1 MAKKRTKKELSP
13 NRVRVLYEAVK
24 AALDTKDEESGRKV
38 GDAPHG
44 VYAFFDYDGEPIYVG
59 QTKEDKMRVRIR
71 RHLTNQRTDAVAM
84 RVLDPY
90 EVAEIEMWPFWDISS
105 KAEAKEILNRAEYT
119 VYQMAIANSE
129 FKAVLNEKE
138 PEESTTIALPESTR
152 VSIVPEDIRQELSH
166 PDTRV
171 ARRARTIAEL
181 ARIISERQVN
191 PGLRKTLLVQ
201 AQRLQRLA
209 SERYKE
215 VRGEAGDNFE
225 AS

>member
-1 MAKKRTKKELSP
+1 MTARKTTRSELSP
-13 NRVRVLYEAVK
+13 DRVRVLYKGVE
-24 AALDTKDEESGRKV
+24 AALDTRDASEKKV
-38 GDAPHG
+38 GNAQYG

-59 QTKEDKMRVRIR
+59 QTTESLRTRIR
-71 RHLTNQRTDAVAM
+71 RHLTNQRTDAAAM

-119 VYQMAIANSE
+119 VYRAAIENSE

-138 PEESTTIALPESTR
+138 PEESKAIALPKSTR
-152 VSIVPEDIRQELSH
+152 VPIVPEDIRRELSH
-166 PDTRV
+166 PDTRM
-171 ARRARTIAEL
+171 ARRAQTIAEL
-181 ARIISERQVN
+181 ARIISERQVQ

-201 AQRLQRLA
+201 AQRLERLA

-215 VRGEAGDNFE
+215 VRGEAGGNLED
-225 AS
+225 S

>member
-1 MAKKRTKKELSP
+1 MAARKTTKSELSP
-13 NRVRVLYEAVK
+13 NRVRVLYKGVE
-24 AALDTKDEESGRKV
+24 AALDTRDASEKKV
-38 GDAPHG
+38 GNAQYG

-59 QTKEDKMRVRIR
+59 QTTESLRTRIR
-71 RHLTNQRTDAVAM
+71 RHLTNQRTDAAAM

-119 VYQMAIANSE
+119 VYQMAIENSE

-138 PEESTTIALPESTR
+138 PEESEAIALPQSTR
-152 VSIVPEDIRQELSH
+152 VPIVPEDLRRELSH
-166 PDTRV
+166 PDTRM
-171 ARRARTIAEL
+171 ARRAQTIAEL
-181 ARIISERQVN
+181 ARIISERQVQ

-201 AQRLQRLA
+201 AQRLERLA

-215 VRGEAGDNFE
+215 VRGESGGDPE
-225 AS
+225 DS

>member
-1 MAKKRTKKELSP
+1 MAARKTTRSELSP
-13 NRVRVLYEAVK
+13 DRVRVLYKGVES
-24 AALDTKDEESGRKV
+24 ALDTRDASEKKV
-38 GDAPHG
+38 GNAKYG

-59 QTKEDKMRVRIR
+59 QTTESLRTRIR
-71 RHLTNQRTDAVAM
+71 RHLTNQRTDAAAM

-119 VYQMAIANSE
+119 VYQMAIENSK

-138 PEESTTIALPESTR
+138 PEESKAVDLPESTR
-152 VSIVPEDIRQELSH
+152 VPIVPEDIRRELSH
-166 PDTRV
+166 PDTRM
-171 ARRARTIAEL
+171 ARRAQTIAEL
-181 ARIISERQVN
+181 ARIISERQVQ

-201 AQRLQRLA
+201 AQRLERLA

-215 VRGEAGDNFE
+215 VRGEAGGNLED
-225 AS
+225 S

>member
-1 MAKKRTKKELSP
+1 MTARKTTRSELSP
-13 NRVRVLYEAVK
+13 DRVRVLYKGVE
-24 AALDTKDEESGRKV
+24 AALDTRDASEKKV
-38 GDAPHG
+38 GNAQYG

-59 QTKEDKMRVRIR
+59 QTTESLRTRIR
-71 RHLTNQRTDAVAM
+71 RHLTNQRTDAAAM

-119 VYQMAIANSE
+119 VYRAAIENSE

-138 PEESTTIALPESTR
+138 PEESKAIALPNSTR
-152 VSIVPEDIRQELSH
+152 VPIVPEDIRRELSH
-166 PDTRV
+166 PDTRM
-171 ARRARTIAEL
+171 ARRAQTIAEL
-181 ARIISERQVN
+181 ARIISERQVQ

-201 AQRLQRLA
+201 AQRLERLA

-215 VRGEAGDNFE
+215 VRGEVGGNLED
-225 AS
+225 S